1 VFNSR
6 KALRCELVGLL
17 PLYQTKLDWIY
28 KTELMVSFFF
38 FLFFLI
44 EKYKKMKILIC
55 GDEGKG
61 RKKGCNGLFHTE
73 GKRNEISCI

>member
-1 VFNSR
+1 VFNSC

-61 RKKGCNGLFHTE
+61 RTKRMRRFIPYRRKKE
-73 GKRNEISCI
+73 